1 MSAAQSKSRQT
12 SSTGS
17 VPLSKMKQTRNNKAV
32 TPSSGEVKTEVR
44 FMKTKKLSKSIKRIE
59 SDMSQIQLQMT
70 RIGKDLTTVLQL
82 IEAKRKNQQKS
93 SKK

>member
-1 MSAAQSKSRQT
+1 MSEAQSKDIQT
-12 SSTGS
+12 RSTGS
-17 VPLSKMKQTRNNKAV
+17 VPLSKMKQSRNNKAV
-32 TPSSGEVKTEVR
+32 TRPSGEVKTEVR

-59 SDMSQIQLQMT
+59 SEMSQIQLQME

-82 IEAKRKNQQKS
+82 IEVKSKNQQKS